1 MQQGILT
8 SASANDGQVRLT
20 LIEGGLA
27 PYTINGK
34 SLKKNELVEIDGC
47 GYGETKVNVK
57 DGKGVEFDY
66 TIEINIPNHKIV
78 SMPQNC
84 SGRGGEIVVT
94 CDENDLKLK
103 GYFIKQNGSIVE
115 KIYSTSNNCTF
126 SGLALGDYEVWGVF
140 DNGDQILLSGLKRD
154 IEPKAMMSPRGKAP
168 ISVTKKSFIVCTNP
182 TFSA

>member
-1 MQQGILT
+1 M
-8 SASANDGQVRLT
+8 A
-20 LIEGGLA
+20 
-27 PYTINGK
+27 
-34 SLKKNELVEIDGC
+34 KKNELVEIDGC

-140 DNGDQILLSGLKRD
+140 DNGDQILLSEKETIKDEIYLNRNTNKNT
-154 IEPKAMMSPRGKAP
+154 IKAIKNTCIKIKLGTRTYALLFINSKN
-168 ISVTKKSFIVCTNP
+168 KK
-182 TFSA
+182 